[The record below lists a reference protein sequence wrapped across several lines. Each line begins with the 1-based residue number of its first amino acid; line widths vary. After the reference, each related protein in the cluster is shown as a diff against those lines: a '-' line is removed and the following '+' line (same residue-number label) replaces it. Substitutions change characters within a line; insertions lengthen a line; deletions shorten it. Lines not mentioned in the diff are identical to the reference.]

1 MKNHKTTEN
10 FSYSN
15 TNTLNLPEDIYA
27 AAMQMQAGSYTLND
41 LTTTYLDNITVIQG
55 QTAGLKDADLQVW
68 CNKQHPINVN
78 RLNAEIQTTG
88 ISAGIQFDPTSLY
101 QVSHTDDATTIQGN
115 QGTLVLKQDAGY
127 IDIRGDTRMYLY
139 S

>member
-1 MKNHKTTEN
+1 MKNLKTTKN

-27 AAMQMQAGSYTLND
+27 AAMQIQTGSYTLND
-41 LTTTYLDNITVIQG
+41 LTTTYLDNITIIQG

-68 CNKQHPINVN
+68 CSKQHPINVN
-78 RLNAEIQTTG
+78 RLNAEIQTIG
-88 ISAGIQFDPTSLY
+88 ISSGSQFDPTSHY
-101 QVSHTDDATTIQGN
+101 QVSHTDNATTIQGN
-115 QGTLVLKQDAGY
+115 QGSLVLKQDAGY
-127 IDIRGDTRMYLY
+127 IDIRGTRMYLY